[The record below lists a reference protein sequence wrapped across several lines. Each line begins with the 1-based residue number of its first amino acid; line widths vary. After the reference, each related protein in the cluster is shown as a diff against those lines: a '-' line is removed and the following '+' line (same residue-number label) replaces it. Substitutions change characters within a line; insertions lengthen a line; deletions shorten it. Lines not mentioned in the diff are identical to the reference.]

1 MKPKRLGWLML
12 VAVQTLAVGG
22 CATSK
27 LWQEGQF
34 ACYHEPASPPHLLLC
49 RSNQSQDVLV
59 QYDESRES
67 DDSIRRRAYWLKPNV
82 ERSQQ
87 RRRPRF
93 ISVERAQ
100 GLTPVPIADAPVVGA
115 TPPPETMYALVSTNG
130 HAFALLLA
138 DRELG
143 TYELPVYAD
152 ASGRVKQVL
161 LTPITV
167 AADLTIVGGVV
178 VCYCLPYFWTSLNCL
193 TH

>member
-12 VAVQTLAVGG
+12 VAAQTLVAGG
-22 CATSK
+22 CTTSK

-34 ACYHEPASPPHLLLC
+34 ACYHEPASPPHLLLF

-59 QYDESRES
+59 QYDEARES

-82 ERSQQ
+82 ERLQQ

-93 ISVERAQ
+93 ISVEHAL
-100 GLTPVPIADAPVVGA
+100 GLTPVLIADAPVVCA
-115 TPPPETMYALVSTNG
+115 APPPETIYAVVSTNG
-130 HAFALLLA
+130 HAFALHLA

-143 TYELPVYAD
+143 KYELPVYAD

-178 VCYCLPYFWTSLNCL
+178 LYYCLPAAWTSLNYVG
-193 TH
+193 H